1 MIGCR
6 PHKVPVAENAT
17 RAWDMAFYA
26 MRFGPGDRVLT
37 SRAEYAGNVIAFLQV
52 ARHTGAHIGGGRRR

>member
-1 MIGCR
+1 M
-6 PHKVPVAENAT
+6 AENAT